1 MINAQKIKKIMEEN
15 GNRLPFLPLDEFFA
29 ENPDEYAI
37 APNQCDD
44 GRPSLFEMYR
54 FFSEIEKQQG
64 IAWIRVLT
72 HCDTQVIEQDGNEV
86 LELYGDTVVIC
97 SNGTAESLEKI
108 ARCDWLCAD
117 EIIERELSDYA
128 GFSCIP
134 QVKNGYRL
142 FEIWWD

>member
-44 GRPSLFEMYR
+44 GRPSLLEMYR

-64 IAWIRVLT
+64 VTRLWRVAMFALRLRSYL
-72 HCDTQVIEQDGNEV
+72 HCASV
-86 LELYGDTVVIC
+86 L
-97 SNGTAESLEKI
+97 
-108 ARCDWLCAD
+108 R
-117 EIIERELSDYA
+117 
-128 GFSCIP
+128 
-134 QVKNGYRL
+134 GYQR
-142 FEIWWD
+142 